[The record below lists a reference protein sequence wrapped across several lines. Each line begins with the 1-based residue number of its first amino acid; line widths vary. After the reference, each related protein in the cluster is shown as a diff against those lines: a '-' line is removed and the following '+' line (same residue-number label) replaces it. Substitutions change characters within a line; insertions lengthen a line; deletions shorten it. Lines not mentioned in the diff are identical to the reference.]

1 MQASKKNFPFS
12 QVKVWPKDQ
21 YVFRMHLSKRN
32 VGGFYLFF
40 TSWYAKIHV
49 QNCYNKGQLLRAFQ
63 FSSDFSTKVFIIMK
77 GIKNWEKLFDR
88 YQNKVSAS
96 LQRLLFFNHFTMF
109 QNPLGLDKLELS
121 QYLRIFRVFI
131 FSLCRGWWFEGIL
144 KTNQEKLTK
153 ERMTDTLFSYI
164 YYRYL
169 PF

>member
-1 MQASKKNFPFS
+1 M
-12 QVKVWPKDQ
+12 WPKDQ

-32 VGGFYLFF
+32 VVGFYLFF

-63 FSSDFSTKVFIIMK
+63 FSYDFSTKAFSIMIK

-88 YQNKVSAS
+88 YRNKVSAS
-96 LQRLLFFNHFTMF
+96 LQQLLFFSHFTMF
-109 QNPLGLDKLELS
+109 RNPLVLDKLELS

-131 FSLCRGWWFEGIL
+131 FSFCRGWWFEGIL